1 MVDFCHKLHITTKG
15 ELISMKNM
23 KKVSLLIIAISTIV
37 SAQLRVGIDMSR
49 DMSMGGALGSLLGDV
64 EIEGTGLTIGY
75 EQTLLSLAGVGAE
88 YTMGGDEGLDM
99 FYTYA
104 VAKIPVGLPMF
115 RGIARAGYS
124 IPLGDGGDEYDAG
137 LAYGIGLRFKLPLFP
152 IGAEAQY
159 TIHNLEMKDDG
170 DLGDLLDD
178 LGMTYKVMNLT
189 VTYSF

>member
-1 MVDFCHKLHITTKG
+1 MACFCHKLHITTKG

-23 KKVSLLIIAISTIV
+23 KKISLLIIAISTIAA
-37 SAQLRVGIDMSR
+37 AQLRVGIDMSR

-152 IGAEAQY
+152 IGAEAHY
-159 TIHNLEMKDDG
+159 TMHNLELKDDG
-170 DLGDLLDD
+170 DLGGLLDD
-178 LGMTYKVMNLT
+178 LGITYKVMNLT

>member
-1 MVDFCHKLHITTKG
+1 MVSFCHKLHITTKG
-15 ELISMKNM
+15 ELISMK
-23 KKVSLLIIAISTIV
+23 KISLLIIAITTIV
-37 SAQLRVGIDMSR
+37 SAQLRVGLDMSR
-49 DMSMGGALGSLLGDV
+49 DMSMGGAIGSLLGDI
-64 EIEGTGLTIGY
+64 EIEGTGFTVGY
-75 EQTLLSLAGVGAE
+75 EKTLLSLGGLGAE
-88 YTMGGDEGLDM
+88 YTMGGEEGLDM

-137 LAYGIGLRFKLPLFP
+137 LAYGVGLRFKLPLFP
-152 IGAEAQY
+152 VGAEAHY

-170 DLGDLLDD
+170 ELGGLLDD

>member
-1 MVDFCHKLHITTKG
+1 
-15 ELISMKNM
+15 MKNM
-23 KKVSLLIIAISTIV
+23 KKISLLIIAISTIA

-152 IGAEAQY
+152 VGAEAQY